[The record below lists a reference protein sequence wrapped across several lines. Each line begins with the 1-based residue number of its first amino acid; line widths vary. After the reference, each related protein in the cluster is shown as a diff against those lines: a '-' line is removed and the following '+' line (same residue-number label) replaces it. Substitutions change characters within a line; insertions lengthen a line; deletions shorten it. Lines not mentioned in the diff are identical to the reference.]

1 VVVELLVQSPQVF
14 VEEVEDEVYGVVELV
29 LRVVDDEL
37 QSFHPLLLD
46 VVLTAGV
53 VQVVVG
59 WVVVVV

>member
-1 VVVELLVQSPQVF
+1 VVEVLVQSPHVF

-59 WVVVVV
+59 LGVVV